1 LRLQAKKCC
10 SAEPYHEEEE
20 DQDLLQIDI
29 GWESIEEPEIY
40 MDAQVFDNN
49 IPGEQED
56 EQRRAGLLNAPDLE
70 EPYHERGSRFA
81 SN

>member
-1 LRLQAKKCC
+1 
-10 SAEPYHEEEE
+10 
-20 DQDLLQIDI
+20 LLQIDI

-70 EPYHERGSRFA
+70 EPYHEREEDPDLVGKALKNLRLLWMHRF
-81 SN
+81 